1 MYKNLTI
8 VLAVILLALIADRF
22 IFTSTDVKIEM
33 HPEVLKA
40 SHNSE
45 LKLEVFRTNVL
56 GFKTPFSSVQAKF
69 LIEEGPNLIE
79 LIETEDKGIVIVR
92 SKGIEGEASIGI
104 YSEKSG
110 FQLKKI
116 LIKILPRDV
125 A

>member
-8 VLAVILLALIADRF
+8 VLAVILLALIADRV
-22 IFTSTDVKIEM
+22 IFTSTDIKIEM

-45 LKLEVFRTNVL
+45 LSLQVYRTNIL
-56 GFKTPFSSVQAKF
+56 GFKTPFSSVQVKF

-79 LIETEDKGIVIVR
+79 LIDTDDNGTVTVR
-92 SKGIEGEASIGI
+92 SKGIEGEAVIGI

-110 FQLKKI
+110 LQLKKI